1 MRSGHSEGF
10 TPQPNK
16 LAGIFGL
23 MLLRI
28 FPNDSGASFFYARR
42 TKNMGTSK
50 SVKRFDNIDN
60 SQWMTV
66 PFERTNE
73 GFLRG
78 RAIVTSIGVFTYKRK
93 DGTVQ
98 RELRLP
104 EEVFNLAT
112 LSSMKLKPV
121 TLNHPTEL
129 VTSDNAKSLQVG
141 SLGDN
146 PSWTKEWHDR
156 NWQEVTDGINCAI
169 DMIIT
174 RQDAIDAILNGK
186 QALSMGYTCDLEA
199 AQPGATWCGIEYDFI
214 QRNIRYN
221 HCAIVDSA
229 RAGDNAKIELRADSE
244 DAVLEDIYTKTDG
257 GKNTMLKKIN
267 LDGIDYEAEEGVIKA
282 LHAANANCL
291 NYEDDELRDVIV
303 AANKNAKKAK
313 DELEKKISEV
323 EAERDTAKDKADSAE
338 KELADLKKS
347 AFDEKKL
354 DEAVKAKIEL
364 IHTAEKAGVEVNDGM
379 SDADIKKAVI
389 LKSFPNAKFDGKD
402 DVYIQ
407 ARYDATVEMLSE
419 KNNASSRQFASDLP
433 PENRA
438 DENDA
443 RKRMIARM
451 KNHGQEEK

>member
-1 MRSGHSEGF
+1 
-10 TPQPNK
+10 
-16 LAGIFGL
+16 
-23 MLLRI
+23 
-28 FPNDSGASFFYARR
+28 
-42 TKNMGTSK
+42 MGRFN
-50 SVKRFDNIDN
+50 SVNRFDNIDN

-104 EEVFNLAT
+104 EEVFSLDT
-112 LSSMKLKPV
+112 LNSMKLKPV

-129 VTSDNAKSLQVG
+129 VTSENADRLQVG

-169 DMIIT
+169 DMVIT
-174 RQDAIDAILNGK
+174 KKDAIDAVLNGK
-186 QALSMGYTCDLEA
+186 QALSMGYACDLEA
-199 AQPGATWCGIEYDFI
+199 AQPGAAWCGIEYDFI

-221 HCAIVDSA
+221 HCAIVDAA

-244 DAVLEDIYTKTDG
+244 DAVLEDMVFYKKTDG
-257 GKNTMLKKIN
+257 GTQMLKKIN
-267 LDGIDYEAEEGVIKA
+267 LDGIDYEAEETVIKA
-282 LHAANANCL
+282 LHAANERADKAEKDACGTKKEL
-291 NYEDDELRDVIV
+291 DECIE
-303 AANKNAKKAK
+303 NAKKAK

-323 EAERDTAKDKADSAE
+323 EAERDTAKEKADGLE
-338 KELADLKKS
+338 KENAELKKTALDS
-347 AFDEKKL
+347 ARI
-354 DEAVKAKIEL
+354 DEAVNAKIALLEN
-364 IHTAEKAGVEVNDGM
+364 AKKANVEVKADM
-379 SDADIKKAVI
+379 SDMDIKKAVI
-389 LKSFPNAKFDGKD
+389 TSAFPNANFDGKD

-407 ARYDATVEMLSE
+407 ARYDATVEMLE
-419 KNNASSRQFASDLP
+419 ERNDAKNRQVTSDLP
-433 PENRA
+433 PEAHA

-443 RKRMIARM
+443 RNRMIERM
-451 KNHGQEEK
+451 KNHGQEAK